1 MVGVTVWLSVLVGKG
16 AGRVGGVDISLRLRG
31 GVEGVVEE
39 WTTVAVRGS
48 LLQHVARLHIVVHLW
63 ARFRHCQ
70 PKACSP
76 IHYGWWGHTSSKRWA
91 CVCIGKIS
99 KAVSSLR
106 CWWTYLDKVV
116 VWSLAELGLKC
127 IVHDIH
133 HSERRLLVWQ
143 SPVFVLWFMRSP

>member
-1 MVGVTVWLSVLVGKG
+1 MGIEWGVIAEFKVVSVSEVDVDVTGWLADIIVLMVSVTVWLSVLVGKG

-63 ARFRHCQ
+63 ARFLHCQ

-76 IHYGWWGHTSSKRWA
+76 IHCG
-91 CVCIGKIS
+91 
-99 KAVSSLR
+99 
-106 CWWTYLDKVV
+106 
-116 VWSLAELGLKC
+116 
-127 IVHDIH
+127 
-133 HSERRLLVWQ
+133 
-143 SPVFVLWFMRSP
+143 

>member
-1 MVGVTVWLSVLVGKG
+1 MGIEWGVIAEFKVVSVSEVDVDVTGWLADIIVWLVDITVWMVGVTVWLSVLVGKG
-16 AGRVGGVDISLRLRG
+16 AGRVGGADVSLRLRG

-76 IHYGWWGHTSSKRWA
+76 IHYG
-91 CVCIGKIS
+91 
-99 KAVSSLR
+99 
-106 CWWTYLDKVV
+106 
-116 VWSLAELGLKC
+116 
-127 IVHDIH
+127 
-133 HSERRLLVWQ
+133 
-143 SPVFVLWFMRSP
+143 